1 MEPMIGRPH
10 GQAWP
15 APIGPSDVA
24 ERCLALVVLI
34 RFEAVRS
41 ERRGR
46 ERERE
51 EIEGDGKRGEGMAAA
66 AHGHGSDAVTGRR
79 RAQGT
84 ATEGRERESGGR

>member
-1 MEPMIGRPH
+1 MEPMTGGPR

-34 RFEAVRS
+34 RCQAMRS

-46 ERERE
+46 EREKE
-51 EIEGDGKRGEGMAAA
+51 EREGDRKRGEGMAAA

-79 RAQGT
+79 RA
-84 ATEGRERESGGR
+84 